1 MILPEEYIVQKFYS
15 YNGGVKY
22 LKHQHVYQGSCFICK
37 EGSSWLKK
45 KRCYYIVKEDV
56 ICCHN
61 CGWYSKPLKWIQEV
75 TGNSFAEIFNEARTY
90 EFIPKEAK
98 KETKQKLL
106 TVDKL
111 PHDSI
116 NLLDRNQI
124 LYYSTNVIVRQVLR
138 VMQERRLVTAINR
151 PKALFTSLTDKVHAG
166 RLVLPF
172 YNEKGEIIF
181 YQSRGITDLQLKT
194 KPKYLG
200 KVGGEKS
207 LFNIDR
213 IDSNIEHIFIF
224 EGPINSFFC
233 SNGIAVGGIAA
244 ETRN

>member
-98 KETKQKLL
+98 KEISGQIAKTTKSELIGLIGNIAIFYRQQHNPEKRKI
-106 TVDKL
+106 KL
-111 PHDSI
+111 P
-116 NLLDRNQI
+116 
-124 LYYSTNVIVRQVLR
+124 
-138 VMQERRLVTAINR
+138 
-151 PKALFTSLTDKVHAG
+151 
-166 RLVLPF
+166 
-172 YNEKGEIIF
+172 
-181 YQSRGITDLQLKT
+181 
-194 KPKYLG
+194 
-200 KVGGEKS
+200 
-207 LFNIDR
+207 
-213 IDSNIEHIFIF
+213 
-224 EGPINSFFC
+224 
-233 SNGIAVGGIAA
+233 
-244 ETRN
+244 